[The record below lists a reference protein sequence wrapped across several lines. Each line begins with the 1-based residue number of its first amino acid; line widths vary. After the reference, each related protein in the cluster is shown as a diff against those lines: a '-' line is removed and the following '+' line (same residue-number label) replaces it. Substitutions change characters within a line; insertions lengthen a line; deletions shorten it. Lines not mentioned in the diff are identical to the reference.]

1 MPPSLAPPR
10 RPSAGNRSPSSHPP
24 PLAVVA
30 EVGDSGSVVRRSPS
44 TAPNPPHR
52 HPQTPFLLPS
62 ASPSQPASVL
72 TPTARTLAACQ
83 PPYDEVSLPALARPL
98 VLSQLIY
105 SQLSIHQYHKNLFNR
120 PSSRLR
126 LLPIIAKNAS
136 APGDCIKHAWYF
148 AEIAH
153 SRYSP
158 ILHVRGDVRSP

>member
-72 TPTARTLAACQ
+72 TSTARTLAAANRLMTKF
-83 PPYDEVSLPALARPL
+83 PSRHWRDHSSPL
-98 VLSQLIY
+98 NSYIHNY
-105 SQLSIHQYHKNLFNR
+105 LSINIMKIFLTGA
-120 PSSRLR
+120 SSRCR
-126 LLPIIAKNAS
+126 LLSIIAKHAS

>member
-83 PPYDEVSLPALARPL
+83 PPYDEVSLPALAGPL
-98 VLSQLIY
+98 VPSNSYIHNY
-105 SQLSIHQYHKNLFNR
+105 LSINVMKIFLTGA
-120 PSSRLR
+120 SSRRR
-126 LLPIIAKNAS
+126 LLPIIAKDAS